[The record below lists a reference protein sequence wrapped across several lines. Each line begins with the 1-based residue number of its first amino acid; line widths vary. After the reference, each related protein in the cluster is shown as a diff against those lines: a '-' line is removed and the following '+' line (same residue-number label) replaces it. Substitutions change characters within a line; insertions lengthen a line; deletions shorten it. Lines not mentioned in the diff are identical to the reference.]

1 MMCMICSFEYKDY
14 CIFPYSQLIFFLI
27 NTDKDSLLLE
37 SRVKTVQCTHYTEKG
52 KISIRT

>member
-1 MMCMICSFEYKDY
+1 MCMICSFEYKDY

-52 KISIRT
+52 KMS